1 MANEQ
6 KSIQLPA
13 GNAFPLQNNGSS
25 HPRLN
30 SSAGKYSAA
39 VVPGI
44 QEHENRA
51 QLSPGKGYLSLK
63 MSRNNKIIYRYY
75 AEKGKGE
82 MKITPLQPKEKLTI
96 YCRF

>member
-1 MANEQ
+1 MEYAEEHEKSEKDFKSGHSAGKGNEEGENGMANEQ
-6 KSIQLPA
+6 KTIQLPA
-13 GNAFPLQNNGSS
+13 GNDFSLQNNGSS

-51 QLSPGKGYLSLK
+51 QLSPRKGYL
-63 MSRNNKIIYRYY
+63 I
-75 AEKGKGE
+75 EK
-82 MKITPLQPKEKLTI
+82 
-96 YCRF
+96 

>member
-1 MANEQ
+1 MEHAEKHKKSEKDLKSGHSAGKGKEGGKLEWQTNQ
-6 KSIQLPA
+6 KTVQLPA

-51 QLSPGKGYLSLK
+51 QLSPEKGYLIENES
-63 MSRNNKIIYRYY
+63 
-75 AEKGKGE
+75 E
-82 MKITPLQPKEKLTI
+82 
-96 YCRF
+96 